1 MNLNEQIQHVEL
13 SIEEAQ
19 RIVAFGEAIQRL
31 EANKDFQKVI
41 FDGYFTEEAKRL
53 VFLSADD
60 NLCPESQNAVWAGI
74 RSIGELRSYLKNAKA
89 LGEFARK
96 EIEDHKETLD
106 ELRHIESTEGE
117 L

>member
-13 SIEEAQ
+13 SLEEAQ
-19 RIVAFGEAIQRL
+19 KIIAFGEAIQRL
-31 EANKDFQKVI
+31 ESNQDFQKVI

-60 NLCPESQNAVWAGI
+60 ALNPESQNAVWAGI
-74 RSIGELRSYLKNAKA
+74 RAIGELRSFLQNSKA

-96 EIEDHKETLD
+96 EVEDHKETLD
-106 ELRHIESTEGE
+106 ELREIESKEGE
-117 L
+117 I